1 MIKSCAEK
9 VTSFLVCN
17 ETIESDEFEI
27 YVYGF
32 ETLIAFIV
40 NI

>member
-17 ETIESDEFEI
+17 ETIESDEFE
-27 YVYGF
+27 
-32 ETLIAFIV
+32 TLIAFIV